1 MNTDATHRYV
11 GEILVRRGALAPER
25 LEDALA
31 LARERNAP
39 LQDVLVA
46 TRAVDEVALVRALAE
61 EVGLP
66 FREKLDTAAVTPELV
81 EKVPIAFAR
90 QNRIVPIAE
99 RDGVVEVAV
108 ADPLDPFAVDDLR
121 SVLGRNVEPVAAP
134 PDAIEDAINRIYER
148 KDENAL
154 AEAKEGETVEELQD
168 LIDMTDEA
176 PVIRWVNN
184 LFYNAVRDRA
194 SDIHIEPGDKQVLVR
209 YRIDGDLYPVKTAH
223 KGFLPSIVARVKIE
237 AGLNI
242 AEKRLPQDGRI
253 TKKIHG
259 RLIDVRV
266 STIPT
271 SRGERIVLRLLDKEK
286 VLLDL
291 TDLGFDPHQLAMM
304 EHLITRPN
312 GIVLVT
318 GPTGAGKTTT
328 LYACL
333 NKINKP
339 DLNILTVEDPV
350 EYELPGIGQM
360 QIHPKIGLT
369 FASGLRA
376 FLRQDP
382 DVIMVGEIRDRE
394 TAEIAIN
401 ASLTGHLVLST
412 LHTNDAAGAV
422 TRLVDMEVQPF
433 LIASSLLAVLAQR
446 LVRRLCNHCKQPYEP
461 TDADYVSLGIT
472 RAEALALLE
481 QIRRMDGAVLRGGD
495 SAAGMPGPSS
505 APSSASGHST
515 PGGSIPRHRPEFDAM
530 ELGDDLEDAE
540 PTRVGPGPGIE
551 ATVPPDVLA
560 ALTPEQREALVRAG
574 QRPAGDPS
582 PSRLRAR
589 LGLGDAPSGP
599 VFYRATG
606 CSECAGTGYRGR
618 LGIYEL
624 LVVDE
629 PIRRAILDNADSK
642 TIMRI
647 AMSRGMRSL
656 REDGARQVLRGVT
669 SLEDVLAATQ
679 AGDVEGEA

>member
-1 MNTDATHRYV
+1 
-11 GEILVRRGALAPER
+11 
-25 LEDALA
+25 
-31 LARERNAP
+31 
-39 LQDVLVA
+39 
-46 TRAVDEVALVRALAE
+46 
-61 EVGLP
+61 
-66 FREKLDTAAVTPELV
+66 
-81 EKVPIAFAR
+81 
-90 QNRIVPIAE
+90 
-99 RDGVVEVAV
+99 
-108 ADPLDPFAVDDLR
+108 
-121 SVLGRNVEPVAAP
+121 
-134 PDAIEDAINRIYER
+134 
-148 KDENAL
+148 
-154 AEAKEGETVEELQD
+154 
-168 LIDMTDEA
+168 MTDEA

-194 SDIHIEPGDKQVLVR
+194 SDIHIEPGDKEVLVR

-253 TKKIHG
+253 TKKIQG

-271 SRGERIVLRLLDKEK
+271 AKGERIVLRLLDKEK

-291 TDLGFDPHQLAMM
+291 TDLGFDPEQLAMM

-446 LVRRLCNHCKQPYEP
+446 LVRKLCNNCKQPYEP
-461 TDADYVSLGIT
+461 TEADLVSLGIT
-472 RAEALALLE
+472 RAQAMTILE
-481 QIRRMDGAVLRGGD
+481 QVRRMDAARTTVTAAQGA
-495 SAAGMPGPSS
+495 SPPSS
-505 APSSASGHST
+505 RGAAAPSSPSAGAQGLPASLE
-515 PGGSIPRHRPEFDAM
+515 PDDDAVA
-530 ELGDDLEDAE
+530 LGDDDLEDEE
-540 PTRVGPGPGIE
+540 PTRIGRPPSLE
-551 ATVPPDVLA
+551 AAVPADVLA
-560 ALTPEQREALVRAG
+560 ALTPDQRAALERAG
-574 QRPAGDPS
+574 QRSTSDAGV
-582 PSRLRAR
+582 RRVR
-589 LGLGDAPSGP
+589 TQLGLGAAPRGP

-624 LVVDE
+624 LVIDE
-629 PIRRAILDNADSK
+629 PVRRAILDNADSK

-647 AMSRGMRSL
+647 ATSRGMRSL
-656 REDGARQVLRGVT
+656 RDDGARQVLRGVT

-679 AGDVEGEA
+679 AGEMEGEA